1 MDNLCEAVDKVIH
14 SLWITYIPYCGK
26 NVKKNF
32 FKIFVEK
39 KCLTQASPAV
49 TAAGGRSMLIYS
61 GVYIVVVIVCSIYI
75 IYYIYVYVYVY
86 VCASCCCVDVM
97 MHTVCVTVAQLR
109 RLGQPAKLLCPH
121 GIGHLS

>member
-14 SLWITYIPYCGK
+14 KKLWITCVAHFRKKI
-26 NVKKNF
+26 KKNF

-61 GVYIVVVIVCSIYI
+61 GVYIVVVVIVCSIYI
-75 IYYIYVYVYVY
+75 I
-86 VCASCCCVDVM
+86 
-97 MHTVCVTVAQLR
+97 
-109 RLGQPAKLLCPH
+109 
-121 GIGHLS
+121 

>member
-14 SLWITYIPYCGK
+14 KLWITCVAHCGK

-39 KCLTQASPAV
+39 KSLTQASPAV

-61 GVYIVVVIVCSIYI
+61 GVYIVVVVVIVCSIYI
-75 IYYIYVYVYVY
+75 I
-86 VCASCCCVDVM
+86 
-97 MHTVCVTVAQLR
+97 
-109 RLGQPAKLLCPH
+109 
-121 GIGHLS
+121 